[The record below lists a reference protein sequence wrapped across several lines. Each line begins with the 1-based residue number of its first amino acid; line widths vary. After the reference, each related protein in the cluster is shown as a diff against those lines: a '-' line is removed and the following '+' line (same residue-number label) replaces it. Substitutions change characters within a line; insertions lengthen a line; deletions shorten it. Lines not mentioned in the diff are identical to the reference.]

1 VGLNVMAALWPLRAG
16 SLHVDFWVSERVLKK
31 AGPVRNRSVSGPER
45 DGRILAIAFRVLTR
59 RFLGQRT
66 RFEKSWPGFSGL
78 ATVFKKKA

>member
-1 VGLNVMAALWPLRAG
+1 MGLNVMAAFWPLRAG

-45 DGRILAIAFRVLTR
+45 DGRTLASACRVLHVDFWVSER
-59 RFLGQRT
+59 VLKKAG
-66 RFEKSWPGFSGL
+66 PVFSGL